1 MANQNLELL
10 KLAAKLLRPVLDELV
25 FVGGCATGLL
35 VSDEAAAEVRPTF
48 DVDAIAEIT
57 SYVEYTT
64 FGERLHKLGFT
75 EDASEGA
82 PICRWQHGQI
92 KLDLMPLDEKILGFS
107 NRWYKAAMDTANEFE
122 IERDIRIR
130 VVTAPYFCATK
141 LEAFKGRG
149 KGDYLASHDL
159 EDLIT
164 VVDGR
169 PELLD
174 ELRSVPEDV
183 RSYIGD
189 AVGQMLRARQFVDAL
204 AGYLLPDSASQA
216 RINQLLAKLTQ
227 ISELQP
233 EEDYK
238 TRLARRG
245 RDR

>member
-1 MANQNLELL
+1 MANRNLELL
-10 KLAAKLLRPVLDELV
+10 IVAAKLLRPVLDELV

-174 ELRSVPEDV
+174 ELRSAPEDV
-183 RSYIGD
+183 RSYIAD
-189 AVGQMLRARQFVDAL
+189 AVGQMLKARQFIDAL
-204 AGYLLPDSASQA
+204 PGYLLPDSASQA

-227 ISELQP
+227 ISEL
-233 EEDYK
+233 
-238 TRLARRG
+238 
-245 RDR
+245 

>member
-1 MANQNLELL
+1 MANRNLELL
-10 KLAAKLLRPVLDELV
+10 IVAAKLLRPVLNELV

-57 SYVEYTT
+57 SYAEYTT

-82 PICRWQHGQI
+82 PICRWQHAQI

-107 NRWYKAAMDTANEFE
+107 NRWYKSAMDSAQEFE
-122 IERDIRIR
+122 IERDVRIR

-141 LEAFKGRG
+141 LEAFRGRG
-149 KGDYLASHDL
+149 KGDYIASHDL

-169 PELLD
+169 PELLN
-174 ELRSVPEDV
+174 ELRSTPEDL
-183 RSYIGD
+183 RSYIAD
-189 AVGQMLRARQFVDAL
+189 VIGQMMKAQQFIDAL
-204 AGYLLPDSASQA
+204 PGYLLPDLASQA
-216 RINQLLAKLTQ
+216 RINQLLVKLTHM
-227 ISELQP
+227 SEL
-233 EEDYK
+233 
-238 TRLARRG
+238 
-245 RDR
+245 

>member
-1 MANQNLELL
+1 MANRNLELL
-10 KLAAKLLRPVLDELV
+10 KVAAMLLRPVLDELV

-57 SYVEYTT
+57 SYVEYMT

-82 PICRWQHGQI
+82 PICRWQHGEI

-107 NRWYKAAMDTANEFE
+107 NRWYKSAMDSAQEFE
-122 IERDIRIR
+122 IGRDVRIR
-130 VVTAPYFCATK
+130 VVTASYFCATK

-149 KGDYLASHDL
+149 KGDYLSSHDL

-169 PELLD
+169 SELLKD
-174 ELRSVPEDV
+174 LRAAPEDV
-183 RSYIGD
+183 RSSIAD
-189 AVGQMLRARQFVDAL
+189 TVGQLLRTKKFIDAL
-204 AGYLLPDSASQA
+204 PGYLLPDAASQG
-216 RINQLLAKLTQ
+216 RIGVV
-227 ISELQP
+227 
-233 EEDYK
+233 
-238 TRLARRG
+238 LARLREISNLSY
-245 RDR
+245 

>member
-10 KLAAKLLRPVLDELV
+10 IVAAKLLSPVLDELV

-64 FGERLHKLGFT
+64 FGERLRKLGFT

-107 NRWYKAAMDTANEFE
+107 NRWYKSAMDSAQDLE
-122 IERDIRIR
+122 IERGVRIR

-141 LEAFKGRG
+141 LEAFRGRG
-149 KGDYLASHDL
+149 EGDYLASHDL

-169 PELLD
+169 AELLD
-174 ELRSVPEDV
+174 EVRLGSEDV
-183 RSYIGD
+183 RSYIES
-189 AVGQMLRARQFVDAL
+189 AIGQM
-204 AGYLLPDSASQA
+204 
-216 RINQLLAKLTQ
+216 
-227 ISELQP
+227 
-233 EEDYK
+233 
-238 TRLARRG
+238 
-245 RDR
+245 

>member
-10 KLAAKLLRPVLDELV
+10 IVAAKLLSPVLDELV

-64 FGERLHKLGFT
+64 FGERLRKLGFT

-107 NRWYKAAMDTANEFE
+107 NRWYKSAMDSAQDLE
-122 IERDIRIR
+122 IERGVRIR

-141 LEAFKGRG
+141 LEAFRGRG
-149 KGDYLASHDL
+149 EGDYLASHDL

-169 PELLD
+169 AELLD
-174 ELRSVPEDV
+174 EVRLGSEDV
-183 RSYIGD
+183 RSYIEKRNRPDVEGP
-189 AVGQMLRARQFVDAL
+189 AVHRRFD
-204 AGYLLPDSASQA
+204 
-216 RINQLLAKLTQ
+216 
-227 ISELQP
+227 
-233 EEDYK
+233 
-238 TRLARRG
+238 RLSPARRG
-245 RDR
+245 

>member
-1 MANQNLELL
+1 MANRNLELL
-10 KLAAKLLRPVLDELV
+10 KVAAKLLGPVLDELV

-169 PELLD
+169 PGLLD
-174 ELRSVPEDV
+174 ELRSAPEDV
-183 RSYIGD
+183 RSCIAD
-189 AVGQMLRARQFVDAL
+189 AVGQMLKARQFIDAL

-227 ISELQP
+227 ISEL
-233 EEDYK
+233 
-238 TRLARRG
+238 
-245 RDR
+245 